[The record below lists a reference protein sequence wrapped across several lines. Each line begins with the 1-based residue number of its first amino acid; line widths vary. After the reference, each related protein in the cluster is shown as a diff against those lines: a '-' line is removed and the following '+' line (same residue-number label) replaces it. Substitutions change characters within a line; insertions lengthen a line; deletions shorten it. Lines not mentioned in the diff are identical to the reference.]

1 MVARKRCNPVG
12 RGGFYERG
20 AVVSGVAKRID
31 CRTVADRRAEADR
44 RAVADRRPVA
54 DRKAGRRLV
63 WAAHIVVVLGRV
75 EHIGLPLCGE
85 EETAVRSA
93 TRLVVPEESAALQM
107 VENSHAGRGGEI
119 ELMEGPA
126 SS

>member
-1 MVARKRCNPVG
+1 MVARKRCNPVE
-12 RGGFYERG
+12 RGGLYERG

-63 WAAHIVVVLGRV
+63 RAAHIVGVLGRV
-75 EHIGLPLCGE
+75 EYIVGYWAGCYSAVFGVLGLML
-85 EETAVRSA
+85 
-93 TRLVVPEESAALQM
+93 
-107 VENSHAGRGGEI
+107 
-119 ELMEGPA
+119 
-126 SS
+126 